1 MFCNQLRGKRNKIFP
16 KIKLKNYETSL
27 HFNNFVPLCLT
38 ISFCLKN
45 RPDISDTLLWE
56 YDINTFHWDKSY
68 KIVIER
74 VLQMGNLKE
83 WQEIVQFYSKEQILE
98 TIEWSAQLR
107 PEEKQFS
114 QFFLNSEFL
123 NAA

>member
-1 MFCNQLRGKRNKIFP
+1 MQ
-16 KIKLKNYETSL
+16 
-27 HFNNFVPLCLT
+27 
-38 ISFCLKN
+38 N

-56 YDINTFHWDKSY
+56 YDLKTFHWDKSY

-83 WQEIVQFYSKEQILE
+83 WREIVLFYTKEQILT
-98 TIEWSAQLR
+98 TIDWSAQLKPR
-107 PEEKQFS
+107 EKEFS
-114 QFFLNSEFL
+114 RFFLNSEFL